1 MIANFFNETKPINF
15 MVLSIMMFITY
26 LISILFAFSV
36 EYSLFYFANKIFYL
50 LLVIFMLFAFDFIIR
65 KNALTYDNSLALFF
79 YVVLFGFFP
88 LSFDNDHLL
97 IANLFLLFSFRKIY
111 SLRTQIRT
119 NEKIFDSAFWIG
131 IASMFYAWSFIYLI
145 LVYLAI
151 WIFHKSNP
159 RNVFI
164 PIIGFFV
171 PISFLYVYFLM
182 SNQTDAF
189 NSYWQLDYS
198 FNLNEYLQNKFLFP
212 LLFVLLLAIV
222 SIFPT
227 TKKSLIAKQDFKA
240 TWNILIAQ
248 LVLSL
253 FIVIVAPQK
262 NGSETIFLFF
272 PLSILY
278 ANYIQD
284 IEKYWLKESI
294 LVFTLLVY
302 FGVYLV

>member
-15 MVLSIMMFITY
+15 MVLLIMMFLTY
-26 LISILFAFSV
+26 VISVIFTFSN
-36 EYSLFYFANKIFYL
+36 EFSLFYFLNKSFYL
-50 LLVIFMLFAFDFIIR
+50 LLVLFMLFVFDFIIR
-65 KNALTYDNSLALFF
+65 KNALTDDNSISLFF
-79 YVVLFGFFP
+79 YVILFGFFP
-88 LSFDNDHLL
+88 LSFGNNDLL
-97 IANLFLLFSFRKIY
+97 ISNLFLLFSFRKIY

-131 IASMFYAWSFIYLI
+131 IASMFYAWSFIYII

-151 WIFHKSNP
+151 RIFHKSNP
-159 RNVFI
+159 RNIFI

-171 PISFLYVYFLM
+171 PISILYVYFLM
-182 SNQTDAF
+182 TDQTDVF
-189 NSYWQLDYS
+189 HSYWQLDYS
-198 FNLNEYLQNKFLFP
+198 FNFNDYLENKYLIP
-212 LLFVLLLAIV
+212 LLFIVLLALV

-248 LVLSL
+248 IVLSL
-253 FIVIVAPQK
+253 FIVFVAPIK
-262 NGSETIFLFF
+262 NGSEAIFLFF

-278 ANYIQD
+278 ANYIQG

-294 LVFTLLVY
+294 LIFTLLIY

>member
-15 MVLSIMMFITY
+15 VVLSIMMMITY

-36 EYSLFYFANKIFYL
+36 EYSLIYFTNKIIYL
-50 LLVIFMLFAFDFIIR
+50 LLVVFMLFAFDFIIR
-65 KNALTYDNSLALFF
+65 KNALTNDNSLALFF

-88 LSFDNDHLL
+88 LAFDNEHLL

-111 SLRTQIRT
+111 SLRTQINT
-119 NEKIFDSAFWIG
+119 NGKIFDSAFWIG
-131 IASMFYAWSFIYLI
+131 IASMFYAWSFLYLI

-171 PISFLYVYFLM
+171 PISLLYVYFLM
-182 SNQTDAF
+182 IDQTEIF

-198 FNLNEYLQNKFLFP
+198 FAYKDYLQNKYLFP
-212 LLFVLLLAIV
+212 IIFVLVLAMV

-227 TKKSLIAKQDFKA
+227 TKKTLIAKQDYKA
-240 TWNILIAQ
+240 TWNILMIQ
-248 LVLSL
+248 IVLSL
-253 FIVIVAPQK
+253 FIVLVAPMK

-272 PLSILY
+272 PLSVLY

-294 LVFTLLVY
+294 IVFTLLVY

>member
-15 MVLSIMMFITY
+15 MVLSIMMVLTY
-26 LISILFAFSV
+26 IISIIFTFTGEFSLV
-36 EYSLFYFANKIFYL
+36 YFLNKSFYL
-50 LLVIFMLFAFDFIIR
+50 LLVLFMLFVFDFIIR
-65 KNALTYDNSLALFF
+65 KNTLTDDNSIALFF
-79 YVVLFGFFP
+79 YVILFGFFP
-88 LSFDNDHLL
+88 LSFDNSDLL

-131 IASMFYAWSFIYLI
+131 IASMFYAWSFLYVI

-151 WIFHKSNP
+151 RIFHKSNP
-159 RNVFI
+159 RNIFI

-171 PISFLYVYFLM
+171 PISILYVYFLM
-182 SNQTDAF
+182 TNQTEVFD
-189 NSYWQLDYS
+189 SYWQLDFN
-198 FNLNEYLQNKFLFP
+198 FNLNNFLQNKYLFP
-212 LLFVLLLAIV
+212 LLFVVLLAIV

-248 LVLSL
+248 IVLSL
-253 FIVIVAPQK
+253 FIVIVAPVK
-262 NGSETIFLFF
+262 NGSEIIFLFF

-284 IEKYWLKESI
+284 IEKYWLKESLLI
-294 LVFTLLVY
+294 FTLLVY

>member
-15 MVLSIMMFITY
+15 MVLSIMMFLTY
-26 LISILFAFSV
+26 VISVIFTFSN
-36 EYSLFYFANKIFYL
+36 EFSLFYFLNKSFYL
-50 LLVIFMLFAFDFIIR
+50 LLVLFMLFVFDFIIR
-65 KNALTYDNSLALFF
+65 KNALTDDNSISLFF
-79 YVVLFGFFP
+79 YVILFGFFP
-88 LSFDNDHLL
+88 LSFGNNDLL
-97 IANLFLLFSFRKIY
+97 ISNLFLLFSFRKIY

-131 IASMFYAWSFIYLI
+131 IASMFYAWSFIYII

-151 WIFHKSNP
+151 RIFHKSNP
-159 RNVFI
+159 RNIFI

-171 PISFLYVYFLM
+171 PITILYVYFLM
-182 SNQTDAF
+182 TDQTDVF
-189 NSYWQLDYS
+189 HSYWQLDYS
-198 FNLNEYLQNKFLFP
+198 FNFNGYLQNKYLIP
-212 LLFVLLLAIV
+212 LLFIVLLAIV

-248 LVLSL
+248 IVLSL
-253 FIVIVAPQK
+253 FIVFVAPIK
-262 NGSETIFLFF
+262 NGSEAIFLFF

-278 ANYIQD
+278 ANYIQG

-294 LVFTLLVY
+294 LIFTLLIY